1 MKHAFLITAHAY
13 FEQLTDIIELLSSSS
28 SSSNH
33 YFLLILIKNL
43 GGGENYIKVCSKKF
57 SNVFFL
63 EDKERMAVSHGGY
76 S

>member
-43 GGGENYIKVCSKKF
+43 GGGEKII
-57 SNVFFL
+57 
-63 EDKERMAVSHGGY
+63 
-76 S
+76 

>member
-13 FEQLTDIIELLSSSS
+13 FEQLTDITELLSS

-43 GGGENYIKVCSKKF
+43 GGGRKLYKSLF
-57 SNVFFL
+57 
-63 EDKERMAVSHGGY
+63 
-76 S
+76 